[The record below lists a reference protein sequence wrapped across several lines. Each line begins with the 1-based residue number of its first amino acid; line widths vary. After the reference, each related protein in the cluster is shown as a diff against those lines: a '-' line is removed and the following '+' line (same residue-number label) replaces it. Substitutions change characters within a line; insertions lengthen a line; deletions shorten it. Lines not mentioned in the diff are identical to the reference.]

1 MMSMITCDSSKVEM
15 IKEGRKIYLSNKI
28 TGALRLYP
36 GQTLFGFY
44 EDGSKHILLSTIKL
58 NPEVNYFRT
67 YLEDVRGSLSRVT
80 RLFQEH
86 NINILS
92 GGAFSF
98 GNMWISEIIA
108 DFKDSNI
115 NPEDIRQEIEA
126 MGGFLLHREIT
137 ELFPRSFTLEST
149 IEIRSDEEEQ
159 KGMYLLLP
167 IQFAEKIGLSW
178 SSDSYSVLKT
188 WSRVQALFIDFYP
201 PDAQLVKV
209 SAKILD
215 VPGSLHELS
224 NFLKSYIDLHA
235 IDESHY
241 DELSGEWNAFGLLVM
256 GDLEE
261 VRVKAER
268 LSKVLRLDIEPLG

>member
-1 MMSMITCDSSKVEM
+1 MITCDSSKVE
-15 IKEGRKIYLSNKI
+15 IVEEGRKIYLNNK
-28 TGALRLYP
+28 TAGALRLYP
-36 GQTLFGFY
+36 GQTLFGFF
-44 EDGSKHILLSTIKL
+44 EEGSQHLLLSSIRL

-67 YLEDVRGSLSRVT
+67 YLENVRGSLSRVT
-80 RLFQEH
+80 RIFQEH

-98 GNMWISEIIA
+98 GNLWISEIIA
-108 DFKDSNI
+108 DFKNSNT
-115 NPEDIRQEIEA
+115 NPEYIKQEIEA

-137 ELFPRSFTLEST
+137 ELFPRSFSLEST
-149 IEIRSDEEEQ
+149 IEIKRDEKEG

-178 SSDSYSVLKT
+178 NSDSYAVLKT

-201 PDAQLVKV
+201 PNAKLVKV

-224 NFLKSYIDLHA
+224 NFLKSYIDLQA
-235 IDESHY
+235 IDESHF
-241 DELSGEWNAFGLLVM
+241 DELSGEWIAFGILVM
-256 GDLEE
+256 GDLDE
-261 VRVKAER
+261 VSEKAEG
-268 LSKVLRLDIEPLG
+268 LSKVLRVVIEPLSG